1 MKNIQKMLSF
11 NKKQQPYE
19 LVIGVVLFLL
29 IVMGMN
35 KSLPVDVK
43 DVFSSMPGMLV
54 LFVMVFILFTK
65 KNKVLGVLGVIL
77 IYILLQ
83 GGSMPTSTNAG
94 KGAVLNKV
102 RIPDVKKAYQASNM
116 VPPER
121 KASGSL
127 EEEMV
132 QTMLPIAGD
141 VNINQ
146 PKYSAKMSSD
156 EVYTS
161 V

>member
-29 IVMGMN
+29 IVMSMN
-35 KSLPVDVK
+35 KSLPLDVK
-43 DVFSSMPGMLV
+43 DVFLSTPGMLV

-83 GGSMPTSTNAG
+83 GSSMTTAINHG
-94 KGAVLNKV
+94 NGAVLNQV
-102 RIPDVKKAYQASNM
+102 RIPDIKKAYQAPNM
-116 VPPER
+116 VPPEK

-141 VNINQ
+141 ININQ
-146 PKYSAKMSSD
+146 PKYSAKMSSE